1 MFRPITFPYLFVV
14 LHAIRHGLRF
24 LRVVLVITGLL
35 LAAGLFYKA
44 LRHRQIYSED
54 CQGHLSFSLR
64 RFGRLQDR
72 DLKESSGLAFFP
84 PRSFLTH
91 NDDTDPALYRVS
103 PEGKTLQKWWV
114 GRPNKDWE
122 EICRGDSGLYYL
134 GDIGNNSQSGR
145 ILKIHILEPARNRCR
160 GTIWFTYP
168 DYRRCSLLRP
178 GSWDFDCEAMV
189 WQNDSLYLF
198 TKNSDERSTHVYAL
212 AARPGRQYPV
222 FKQRLSILG
231 VVTGAGLR
239 PDGRELALLTYG
251 KLYFFDTRRGLHAI
265 PPARSCLA
273 MWSLRQT
280 ESVSYWGRDSLL
292 VGNEQRDLFLVTRK

>member
-1 MFRPITFPYLFVV
+1 MRS
-14 LHAIRHGLRF
+14 LRIF
-24 LRVVLVITGLL
+24 LVITGLF

-44 LRHRQIYSED
+44 LRHRQIFSED
-54 CQGHLSFSLR
+54 CQGHFSFSIRLS
-64 RFGRLQDR
+64 GRLEDP

-91 NDDTDPALYRVS
+91 NDDTDSALYRVS
-103 PEGKTLQKWWV
+103 AEGKTLEKWWV

-122 EICRGDSGLYYL
+122 EICPGDSGLYYL
-134 GDIGNNSQSGR
+134 GEIGNNSQSGR
-145 ILKIHILEPARNRCR
+145 TLAIHILEPARNRCR
-160 GTIWFTYP
+160 GSILFTYP
-168 DYRRCSLLRP
+168 DYRRCHPLLP
-178 GSWDFDCEAMV
+178 GTWDFDCEAMV
-189 WQNDSLYLF
+189 FHHDSLYLF
-198 TKNSDERSTHVYAL
+198 TKNSDERSTNVYAL

-222 FKQRLSILG
+222 FRQRLSILG

-251 KLYFFDTRRGLHAI
+251 KLYFFDTGHGLHAI
-265 PPARSCLA
+265 PPARTCLA
-273 MWSLRQT
+273 MWNLRQS